1 MSIEVILIL
10 VLLSIVACGIII
22 ASTFPHPTW
31 WQKASLM
38 IVYGAAGVQMG
49 AVVVYLVEF
58 TKQYFK

>member
-1 MSIEVILIL
+1 MSIEVILVL
-10 VLLSIVACGIII
+10 VFLSIVACGIIG

-31 WQKASLM
+31 WQKVSLI
-38 IVYGAAGVQMG
+38 IVYGAAGTQMG